1 MADQQVAHE
10 IRPLFEIITDLP
22 GGNPFSVMTLSRH
35 LHSLPAIIPA
45 DRLMAGAG
53 VILWQADIQ
62 RRMLMYIGPQAE
74 RLFGYPLIR
83 WSESRFWDSFG
94 ATQSVWWRSFLHSRI
109 LPSRQST
116 GRPPRRPSMI
126 SIHHRGACQLAGLLQ
141 RRASPCVA
149 HPWPSSRP
157 SPRLRRPAYL
167 PLVPWTWV
175 GQISVRELPRYRD
188 ERNRVEW
195 GVCRLR
201 ISERGLYINY
211 SSGITQFAASR
222 DLHNRHRIFFAQ

>member
-94 ATQSVWWRSFLHSRI
+94 ATQSVW
-109 LPSRQST
+109 
-116 GRPPRRPSMI
+116 
-126 SIHHRGACQLAGLLQ
+126 
-141 RRASPCVA
+141 
-149 HPWPSSRP
+149 
-157 SPRLRRPAYL
+157 
-167 PLVPWTWV
+167 
-175 GQISVRELPRYRD
+175 
-188 ERNRVEW
+188 
-195 GVCRLR
+195 
-201 ISERGLYINY
+201 
-211 SSGITQFAASR
+211 
-222 DLHNRHRIFFAQ
+222 